1 MDTKLLD
8 QQYRIIQKTVHPDRF
23 INATDLEQKQSL
35 HKSTQINNAYQT
47 LKNPIQRAS
56 YIIRLYFKGKENT
69 LPSDFLM
76 QQMQWEEE
84 LEEVNNLEVLQT
96 FMRKIKSENILLM
109 NLLIVHLD
117 EKKAWESALQI
128 LGKIKFIT
136 NLLSK
141 IQKKIFTI
149 SDS

>member
-47 LKNPIQRAS
+47 LKNPIKRAS

-84 LEEVNNLEVLQT
+84 LEEANNLEVLQT
-96 FMRKIKSENILLM
+96 FMRKIKPEISE
-109 NLLIVHLD
+109 
-117 EKKAWESALQI
+117 KP
-128 LGKIKFIT
+128 KFIVRSIIT
-136 NLLSK
+136 P
-141 IQKKIFTI
+141 IIH
-149 SDS
+149 